1 MASSNAAEMLQ
12 DNSQLGIRGV
22 LALVAFAFLLGVGI
36 SALTDYN
43 SVGLVMSLVLPTLV
57 AFFGVY
63 WVSGVMRDAIAAG
76 FFVAYFTFLFTVTTL
91 DVELESDLAD
101 TLISSFTSLTA
112 VVFASFFGARAIDA
126 ISAGIAA
133 RPVTPPAAPVSVN
146 VGSGAPPADG

>member
-1 MASSNAAEMLQ
+1 MDTPNAAERLQ

-22 LALVAFAFLLGVGI
+22 SALVVLAFLIGVGI
-36 SALTDYN
+36 SALTEYN
-43 SVGLVMSLVLPTLV
+43 AVGLVMSLVLPTIV

-91 DVELESDLAD
+91 DIELESDLAD
-101 TLISSFTSLTA
+101 TLINSFTSLTA
-112 VVFASFFGARAIDA
+112 VVFASFFGARAIEA

-133 RPVTPPAAPVSVN
+133 RPVAPAAAPVSVN
-146 VGSGAPPADG
+146 LGSGAPPAAG